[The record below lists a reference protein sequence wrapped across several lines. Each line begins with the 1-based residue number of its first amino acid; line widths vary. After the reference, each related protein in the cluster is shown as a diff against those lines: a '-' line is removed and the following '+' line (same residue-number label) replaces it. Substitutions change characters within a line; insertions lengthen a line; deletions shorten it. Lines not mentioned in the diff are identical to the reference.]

1 MRQLIL
7 CAALAV
13 TCVSGGVRADTLDT
27 LNASQVATRQLD
39 ACFDQNFR
47 PGQDKSTDK
56 GASKRRLLDACS
68 AQWDT
73 ASETCHANS
82 GKPLQDCRKQTGAL
96 ADDYLSL
103 KDAGV
108 Q

>member
-13 TCVSGGVRADTLDT
+13 ASMSGGARADTLDT
-27 LNASQVATRQLD
+27 LNAVQVATRQLD
-39 ACFDQNFR
+39 VCFDQNFE
-47 PGQDKSTDK
+47 PGRDKSSDK
-56 GASKRRLLDACS
+56 GLSKRRLLDACS
-68 AQWDT
+68 TQWDT
-73 ASETCHANS
+73 ASQACHVNS